1 MGRHETR
8 DTRHETRDTRYE
20 TRDTRRASS
29 SRLGLPGR
37 PLPPSLRSGTPA
49 VGLIFATRA
58 PRPPPPALAPLGH
71 PGGGPHLRDSG
82 SQAAPSRPR
91 SARAPR
97 RRAPSSRLGLPG
109 RPLPALAPLGHP
121 GGGPHLRDSGSQA
134 APLPPLAPL
143 GHPGGGPHLRDSGPQ
158 AALAPSLG
166 HPPPLRGGGEN
177 EEQGM
182 RTAGCSGVAR
192 WSAIRSRRWLRHP
205 RPVQRRPRRRGLL
218 QPV

>member
-8 DTRHETRDTRYE
+8 DTRHETRDTRQ
-20 TRDTRRASS
+20 ASS
-29 SRLGLPGR
+29 SRLGLPSR

-97 RRAPSSRLGLPG
+97 RWAPSSRLGLPG
-109 RPLPALAPLGHP
+109 RPLPPSLRSGTPAVGLIFATRAPRPPPPALAP
-121 GGGPHLRDSGSQA
+121 
-134 APLPPLAPL
+134 
-143 GHPGGGPHLRDSGPQ
+143 
-158 AALAPSLG
+158 LG